1 MPVRKLKPRSPGV
14 RFRTISGF
22 EEITKSTPEKSLLD
36 ALARTGGR
44 NNRGRLTAK
53 RRGGG
58 HRKQYRIIDFK
69 RNKDGVEAKVIGVE
83 YDPNRSANI
92 ALLVYG
98 DGEKRYILSP
108 EGLKVGDKV
117 ASGEQAEIR
126 TGNSLP
132 IKLIPEGTLVH
143 NVELRCGKGGQMSRS
158 AGASAQ
164 LMAKEGSYAT
174 FKLSSGEV
182 RLVQINCRATI
193 GVVGNSEHANISYGK
208 AGRTRWIGRRPRVR
222 AVAMNPVDHPMGG
235 GEGRSSG
242 GRHPC
247 SPWGQPAKGFKT
259 RSPRK
264 NSNKFIL
271 SRRKKRNKR

>member
-1 MPVRKLKPRSPGV
+1 MPVRKLKPRSPGS
-14 RFRTISGF
+14 RSRTIPGF
-22 EEITKSTPEKSLLD
+22 EEITKSTPEKRLLD
-36 ALARTGGR
+36 AIARTGGR

-69 RNKDGVEAKVIGVE
+69 RNKDGVEAKVASVE

-108 EGLKVGDKV
+108 DGLGVGDRV
-117 ASGEQAEIR
+117 TSGDDAEIR

-132 IKLIPEGTLVH
+132 IKLIPEGTQVH
-143 NVELRCGKGGQMSRS
+143 NIELRCGKGGQMARS

-174 FKLSSGEV
+174 LKLSSGEV
-182 RLVQINCRATI
+182 RLVGVSCRATI
-193 GVVGNSEHANISYGK
+193 GVVGNSEHANVSYGK

-264 NSNKFIL
+264 SSNKFIL
-271 SRRKKRNKR
+271 SRRKKRK

>member
-1 MPVRKLKPRSPGV
+1 MSVRKLKPRSPGV

-22 EEITKSTPEKSLLD
+22 EEITRSTPEKSLLN
-36 ALARTGGR
+36 ALARKGGR

-69 RNKDGVEAKVIGVE
+69 RNKDGVEAKVASVE

-108 EGLKVGDKV
+108 DGLGVGDRV
-117 ASGEQAEIR
+117 TSGDDAEIR

-132 IKLIPEGTLVH
+132 IKLIPEGTQVH
-143 NVELRCGKGGQMSRS
+143 NIELRCGKGGQMARS

-174 FKLSSGEV
+174 LKLSSGEV
-182 RLVQINCRATI
+182 RLVGVSCRATI
-193 GVVGNSEHANISYGK
+193 GVVGNSEHANVSYGK

-264 NSNKFIL
+264 SSNKFIL
-271 SRRKKRNKR
+271 NRRKKRK

>member
-44 NNRGRLTAK
+44 NNRGRMTAK

-69 RNKDGVEAKVIGVE
+69 RNKDGIEAKVVGVE

-117 ASGEQAEIR
+117 ASGDQAEIR

-132 IKLIPEGTLVH
+132 IKLIPEGTPVH
-143 NVELRCGKGGQMSRS
+143 NIELRCGKGGQMARS

-182 RLVQINCRATI
+182 RLVGVNCRATI
-193 GVVGNSEHANISYGK
+193 GVVGNSEHSNVSYGK

-264 NSNKFIL
+264 NSNKFII

>member
-1 MPVRKLKPRSPGV
+1 MSVRKLKPRSPGS
-14 RFRTISGF
+14 RSRTIPGF
-22 EEITKSTPEKSLLD
+22 EEITKSTPEKRLLD
-36 ALARTGGR
+36 AIARTGGR

-69 RNKDGVEAKVIGVE
+69 RNKDGVEAKVASVE

-108 EGLKVGDKV
+108 DGLGVGDRV
-117 ASGEQAEIR
+117 TSGDDAEIR

-132 IKLIPEGTLVH
+132 IKLIPEGTQVH
-143 NVELRCGKGGQMSRS
+143 NIELRCGKGGQMARS

-174 FKLSSGEV
+174 LKLSSGEV
-182 RLVQINCRATI
+182 RLVGVSCRATI
-193 GVVGNSEHANISYGK
+193 GAVGNSEHANVSYGK

-259 RSPRK
+259 RSPCK
-264 NSNKFIL
+264 SSNKFIL
-271 SRRKKRNKR
+271 NRRKKRK

>member
-1 MPVRKLKPRSPGV
+1 MAVRKMKPRSAGV

-22 EEITKSTPEKSLLD
+22 EEITKSTPEKSLLESM
-36 ALARTGGR
+36 ARAGGR

-58 HRKQYRIIDFK
+58 HRKQYRLIDFK
-69 RNKDGVEAKVIGVE
+69 RNKDGVEARVEGIE

-92 ALLVYG
+92 ALLVYN

-108 EGLKVGDKV
+108 DGLSVGDKV
-117 ASGEQAEIR
+117 ASGPDAEVR
-126 TGNSLP
+126 VGNCLP
-132 IKLIPEGTLVH
+132 LKVIPEGSVVH
-143 NVELRCGKGGQMSRS
+143 NVELRCGKGGQLARS
-158 AGASAQ
+158 AGASVQ
-164 LMAKEGSYAT
+164 LMAKEGKYAT
-174 FKLSSGEV
+174 LKLSSGEV
-182 RLVQINCRATI
+182 RLVEVACRATM
-193 GVVGNSEHANISYGK
+193 GVVGNSDHANISFGK

-247 SPWGQPAKGFKT
+247 SPWGQIAKGLKT
-259 RSPRK
+259 RTPRK
-264 NSNKFIL
+264 SSNRFIV
-271 SRRKKRNKR
+271 SRRKKRRK

>member
-1 MPVRKLKPRSPGV
+1 MAVRKMKPRSAGV

-22 EEITKSTPEKSLLD
+22 EEITKSTPEKSLLESM
-36 ALARTGGR
+36 ARAGGR

-58 HRKQYRIIDFK
+58 HRKQYRLIDFK
-69 RNKDGVEAKVIGVE
+69 RNKDGVEARVEGIE

-92 ALLVYG
+92 ALLVYN

-108 EGLKVGDKV
+108 DGLSVGDKV
-117 ASGEQAEIR
+117 ASGPDAEVR
-126 TGNSLP
+126 VGNCLP
-132 IKLIPEGTLVH
+132 LKVIPEGSVVH
-143 NVELRCGKGGQMSRS
+143 NVELRCGKGGQLARS
-158 AGASAQ
+158 AGASVQ
-164 LMAKEGSYAT
+164 LMAKEGKYAT
-174 FKLSSGEV
+174 LKLSSGEV
-182 RLVQINCRATI
+182 RLVEVACRATV
-193 GVVGNSEHANISYGK
+193 GVVGNSDHANISFGK

-247 SPWGQPAKGFKT
+247 SPWGQIAKGLKT
-259 RSPRK
+259 RTPRK
-264 NSNKFIL
+264 SSNRFIV
-271 SRRKKRNKR
+271 SRRKKRRK

>member
-1 MPVRKLKPRSPGV
+1 MPVRKLKPRSPGS
-14 RFRTISGF
+14 RSRTIPGF
-22 EEITKSTPEKSLLD
+22 EEITKSTPEKRLLD
-36 ALARTGGR
+36 AIARTGGR

-69 RNKDGVEAKVIGVE
+69 RNKDGVEAKVASVE

-108 EGLKVGDKV
+108 DGLGVGDRV
-117 ASGEQAEIR
+117 TSGDDAEIR

-132 IKLIPEGTLVH
+132 IKLIPEGTQVH
-143 NVELRCGKGGQMSRS
+143 NVELRCGKGGQMARS

-174 FKLSSGEV
+174 LKLSSGEV
-182 RLVQINCRATI
+182 RLVGVNCRATI
-193 GVVGNSEHANISYGK
+193 GVVGNSEHANVSYGK

-264 NSNKFIL
+264 SSNKFIL
-271 SRRKKRNKR
+271 NRRKKRK

>member
-1 MPVRKLKPRSPGV
+1 M
-14 RFRTISGF
+14 
-22 EEITKSTPEKSLLD
+22 
-36 ALARTGGR
+36 
-44 NNRGRLTAK
+44 TAK

-69 RNKDGVEAKVIGVE
+69 RNKDGIEAKVASVE

-92 ALLVYG
+92 ALLFYS

-117 ASGEQAEIR
+117 ASGDKAEIR

-132 IKLIPEGTLVH
+132 IKLIPDGTLVH
-143 NVELRCGKGGQMSRS
+143 NIELRCGKGGQMIRS

-164 LMAKEGSYAT
+164 LMAKDGSYAT

-182 RLVQINCRATI
+182 RLVQVNCRATI
-193 GVVGNSEHANISYGK
+193 GVVGNSEHSNVSHGK
-208 AGRTRWIGRRPRVR
+208 AGRTRWVGRRPRVR

-235 GEGRSSG
+235 GEGKSSG

-264 NSNKFIL
+264 SSNKFIL
-271 SRRKKRNKR
+271 SRGKKRNKR

>member
-1 MPVRKLKPRSPGV
+1 MSVRKLKPRSPGS
-14 RFRTISGF
+14 RSRTIPGF
-22 EEITKSTPEKSLLD
+22 EEITKSTPEKRLLD
-36 ALARTGGR
+36 AIARTGGR

-69 RNKDGVEAKVIGVE
+69 RNKDGVEAKVASVE

-108 EGLKVGDKV
+108 DGLGVGDRV
-117 ASGEQAEIR
+117 TSGDQAEIR

-132 IKLIPEGTLVH
+132 IKLIPEGTQVH
-143 NVELRCGKGGQMSRS
+143 NIELRCGKGGQMARS

-174 FKLSSGEV
+174 LKLSSGEV
-182 RLVQINCRATI
+182 RLVGVSCRATI
-193 GVVGNSEHANISYGK
+193 GVVGNSEHANVSYGK

-264 NSNKFIL
+264 SSNKFIL

>member
-1 MPVRKLKPRSPGV
+1 MPVRKLKPRSPGS
-14 RFRTISGF
+14 RSRTIPGF
-22 EEITKSTPEKSLLD
+22 EEITKSTPEKRLLD
-36 ALARTGGR
+36 AIARTGGR

-69 RNKDGVEAKVIGVE
+69 RNKDGVEAKVASVE

-108 EGLKVGDKV
+108 DGLGVGDRV
-117 ASGEQAEIR
+117 TSGDDAEIR

-132 IKLIPEGTLVH
+132 IKLIPEGTQVH
-143 NVELRCGKGGQMSRS
+143 NIELRCGKGGQMARS

-174 FKLSSGEV
+174 LKLSSGEV
-182 RLVQINCRATI
+182 RLGGVNCRATI
-193 GVVGNSEHANISYGK
+193 GVVGNSEHANVSYGK

-264 NSNKFIL
+264 SSNKFIL
-271 SRRKKRNKR
+271 NRRKKRK

>member
-1 MPVRKLKPRSPGV
+1 MPVRKLKPRSPGS
-14 RFRTISGF
+14 RSRTIPGF
-22 EEITKSTPEKSLLD
+22 EEITKSTPEKRLLD
-36 ALARTGGR
+36 AIARTGGR

-69 RNKDGVEAKVIGVE
+69 RNKDGVEAKVASVE

-108 EGLKVGDKV
+108 DGLGVGDRV
-117 ASGEQAEIR
+117 TSGDDAEIR

-132 IKLIPEGTLVH
+132 IKLIPEGTQVH
-143 NVELRCGKGGQMSRS
+143 NIELRCGKGGQMARS

-174 FKLSSGEV
+174 LKLSSGEV
-182 RLVQINCRATI
+182 RLVGVSCRATI
-193 GVVGNSEHANISYGK
+193 GAVGNSEHANVSYGK

-264 NSNKFIL
+264 SSNKFIL
-271 SRRKKRNKR
+271 NRRKKRK

>member
-1 MPVRKLKPRSPGV
+1 MSVRKLKPRSPGV

-22 EEITKSTPEKSLLD
+22 EEITKSTPEKSLLN
-36 ALARTGGR
+36 ALARKGGR
-44 NNRGRLTAK
+44 NNRGRMTAK
-53 RRGGG
+53 HRGGG

-69 RNKDGVEAKVIGVE
+69 RNKDGVEAKVAGVE

-92 ALLVYG
+92 ALLVYL

-108 EGLKVGDKV
+108 DGLKVGDRIS
-117 ASGEQAEIR
+117 SGDQAEIR

-132 IKLIPEGTLVH
+132 IKLIPEGTQVH
-143 NVELRCGKGGQMSRS
+143 NIELRCGKGGQIARS

-182 RLVQINCRATI
+182 RLVEVNCRATI

-247 SPWGQPAKGFKT
+247 SPWGQPAKGYKT

-264 NSNKFIL
+264 SSNKFIL
-271 SRRKKRNKR
+271 SRRKKRK

>member
-1 MPVRKLKPRSPGV
+1 MPVRKLKPRSPGS
-14 RFRTISGF
+14 RSRTIPGF

-36 ALARTGGR
+36 AIARTGGR
-44 NNRGRLTAK
+44 NNRGRMTSK

-69 RNKDGVEAKVIGVE
+69 RNKDGVEAKVASVE

-108 EGLKVGDKV
+108 DGLGVGDRV
-117 ASGEQAEIR
+117 TSGDDAEIR

-132 IKLIPEGTLVH
+132 IKLIPEGTQVH
-143 NVELRCGKGGQMSRS
+143 NIELRCGKGGQMTRS

-174 FKLSSGEV
+174 LKLSSGEV
-182 RLVQINCRATI
+182 RLVGVSCRATI
-193 GVVGNSEHANISYGK
+193 GVVGNSEHANVSYGK

-264 NSNKFIL
+264 SSNKFIL
-271 SRRKKRNKR
+271 NRRKKRK

>member
-14 RFRTISGF
+14 RFRAISGF
-22 EEITKSTPEKSLLD
+22 EEITKSTPEKSLLN

-69 RNKDGVEAKVIGVE
+69 RNKDGIEAKVAGVE

-108 EGLKVGDKV
+108 AGLSVGDKV
-117 ASGEQAEIR
+117 SSGDDAEIR
-126 TGNSLP
+126 AGNSLP
-132 IKLIPEGTLVH
+132 IKLIPDGTQVH
-143 NVELRCGKGGQMSRS
+143 NIELRRGKGGQMARS

-174 FKLSSGEV
+174 LKLSSGEV
-182 RLVQINCRATI
+182 RLVEINCRATI
-193 GVVGNSEHANISYGK
+193 GVVGNSEHSNISFGK

-222 AVAMNPVDHPMGG
+222 AVAMIPVAHPLGG
-235 GEGRSSG
+235 GEG
-242 GRHPC
+242 
-247 SPWGQPAKGFKT
+247 
-259 RSPRK
+259 
-264 NSNKFIL
+264 
-271 SRRKKRNKR
+271 